1 MAAFF
6 QHQMDYIFFIYGL
19 SFILLAVICRGLDGE
34 TTDGRPWP
42 WLCLFGWLHGLSE
55 WLDLLAFDLGDGPI
69 FGAVRLGVMAASFM
83 ALMEFGRQ
91 GLRRDRLWTG
101 RVLGPWLTPA
111 LVLLGVLG
119 VFSGSMS
126 GLNAAFRYS
135 VGFPGALLAALVVL
149 RTPGHHKTVFRWG
162 PRLAAGGLLL
172 YAPATGLVVP
182 TAAFPPADWL
192 NHSTFFAATGVPIQ
206 LVRAVCALG
215 AMTGLWIHRQG
226 VRVRSEDARSAWIRW
241 GVVATVFI
249 LVAGLGGVAVE
260 WRSRGIESEERRELM
275 HQALALARTLPA
287 GRMTSLTLTP
297 TDRGEPLFERM
308 REVLRAYARYRGL
321 RRICT
326 LFPRDGGIVRGPG
339 TRPAH
344 APQRVAPGSP
354 VPDPPPELLGVFASG
369 HPATIGPR
377 TTPFGTFITA
387 LAPVVEPR
395 TGRVDLVVS
404 VDRFHHGVGSRIA
417 VTRLLTIGCTL
428 ALLLALLGSI
438 SLYRKRDRQS
448 DETHSRLRHL
458 ETVMAA
464 VLGLALTTAAV
475 FLVAEA
481 EHREMKNG
489 FDRLASAR
497 FERIRHE
504 IFTIRKD
511 VASLAR
517 FFEASRHVDR
527 SEFNRFVGPTAGM
540 DAVQAYEWIPV
551 TPASEK
557 ERFEAAA
564 RRDGAPGFAIWRQ
577 SGPMDDV
584 DNVDKVDK
592 VDGVDPAVYYP
603 VHYVEPLAG
612 NETALGFDLGSE
624 PVRRSALERTAR
636 TGLPTASDP
645 ITLVQE
651 TERQQAVLIFHPVFA
666 RKDGD
671 WAGGEAHGPLRGFAL
686 AVVRLGSLL
695 KRAAGAATTQDH
707 LTEAGLVALSSDGP
721 PRLLAV
727 YADRQGAVHPI
738 GADSG
743 FLKRYELLSIRPVF
757 AFGRAYAVVVHPTP
771 AFDRSG
777 PFRTGG
783 LIAGAGL
790 LVTALLTLF
799 VGSLRNRQFS
809 LDRQVQQQTREL
821 REGMRLLRTLI
832 DGLPDIVAL
841 QKADH
846 TILFYNRAGYDF
858 LGRPPEEVDGRRCFE
873 LIGQTHQC
881 ENCATSRAFKTGRIE
896 TSLRFVDGPDRWIE
910 ARAIPVPNDQ
920 GDLTMAIEILRDMTE
935 SKEAEATLRESIARA
950 EEMAAEA
957 DRANTAK
964 SEFLA
969 NMSHEIR
976 TPMNGVLGMA
986 GLMLDTDLTPEQ
998 RQYAEVIQSSGETL
1012 LTLIDDI
1019 LDFSK
1024 IEAGKLDMEELDFDL
1039 RSTLEDVAD
1048 ALAFRA
1054 HQKEVE
1060 FHCLVRPDVPDRL
1073 RGDPGRLRQ
1082 ILNNLAGNA
1091 VKFTPEGEVS
1101 VIVERTR
1108 ETDDGGVLLRFSV
1121 YDTGIGIPEAT
1132 QARLF
1137 TAFSQADGS
1146 TTRKFGGTGL
1156 GLAISKRLAR
1166 LMGGEIGLDS
1176 VEGEG
1181 STFWF
1186 TARFGTPAVAEPGAR
1201 APGRGEKTALA
1212 GIRVL
1217 VVDDNAVNRMVLA
1230 GLLERWGVR
1239 HDAAP
1244 HAGEALDRLRE
1255 AARAGDPFKAA
1266 VLDMHMPDTDGEGLA
1281 RAITADP
1288 EIAGTRLILLTSLG
1302 RRDDAERMEGAGFSG
1317 YLTKPVKGSVL
1328 FDCLSGVVRGPEKIG
1343 GRPAP
1348 RPDAA
1353 EEKRG
1358 HRGRILVVEDNIT
1371 NQKVAMGML
1380 RKLGYRADAAA
1391 DGREALMALETL
1403 PYDLVLMD
1411 CQMPEMDGFEAT
1423 AAIRNPASAVRD
1435 PGLPVIALTA
1445 YAMKGDRD
1453 RCLAAGMNDYLAK
1466 PVTLPALA
1474 EMLGRWLPAEGKET
1488 AEETDTDEREPAFCP
1503 EPAQGSAPPVLDRI
1517 GFRRQIMD
1525 DDELAREVL
1534 RAFVADIP
1542 VQIAALRAATQ
1553 RNDATALAET
1563 AHRVKGA
1570 AANICAPALN
1580 ELASGI
1586 EAAAGDVDMEA
1597 AGRLTD
1603 RLARSFAEFK
1613 HHIESMPP

>member
-19 SFILLAVICRGLDGE
+19 SFILLAVICRGLAGE
-34 TTDGRPWP
+34 AADGRPWR
-42 WLCLFGWLHGLSE
+42 WLCLFGWLHGLAE
-55 WLDLLAFDLGDGPI
+55 WLDLLAFSLGDRPL

-91 GLRRDRLWTG
+91 GLRRDRPWIG
-101 RVLGPWLTPA
+101 RITGPWLTPA

-119 VFSGSMS
+119 VFSGGMN

-135 VGFPGALLAALVVL
+135 LGFPGALLAALAIL
-149 RTPGHHKTVFRWG
+149 QTPGHRGTVFRWG
-162 PRLAAGGLLL
+162 LRLAAAGLLL

-192 NHSTFFAATGVPIQ
+192 NHSAFFAAAGFPIQ
-206 LVRAVCALG
+206 LLRAVCALG
-215 AMTGLWIHRQG
+215 AMTGLWIYRQG
-226 VRVRSEDARSAWIRW
+226 VQPDDARSAWVRW

-249 LVAGLGGVAVE
+249 LVAGLGGFAVE
-260 WRSRGIESEERRELM
+260 WRSRGIEREERRELT
-275 HQALALARTLPA
+275 HQAMALARTLPA
-287 GRMTSLTLTP
+287 ERMEELPLTP
-297 TDRGEPLFERM
+297 ADRGNPLFERI
-308 REVLRAYARYRGL
+308 RGVLRAYARYRDL

-326 LFPRDGGIVRGPG
+326 LFRRDGGIVRGPG
-339 TRPAH
+339 TRPDH
-344 APQRVAPGSP
+344 APNRVAPGTP
-354 VPDPPPELLGVFASG
+354 LPNPPPELQGVFESG

-377 TTPFGTFITA
+377 TTLFGTFITA

-395 TGRVDLVVS
+395 SGRTVLVVS
-404 VDRFHHGVGSRIA
+404 VDRFHHGTGSRTA

-438 SLYRKRDRQS
+438 SLYRRRDRQP
-448 DETHSRLRHL
+448 DETQGRLRHL
-458 ETVMAA
+458 ETAMAA
-464 VLGLALTTAAV
+464 VLGLALTAAAV

-504 IFTIRKD
+504 IFAIRKE
-511 VASLAR
+511 VAALAR

-527 SEFNRFVGPTAGM
+527 AEFNRFVGPVAGM
-540 DAVQAYEWIPV
+540 DAVQAYEWIPAV
-551 TPASEK
+551 AAADK
-557 ERFEAAA
+557 DRFEAAA
-564 RRDGAPGFAIWRQ
+564 RRDGAPGFAIWRRP
-577 SGPMDDV
+577 GPVDDV
-584 DNVDKVDK
+584 DNVDKVD
-592 VDGVDPAVYYP
+592 GVDPAEPAVYYP

-624 PVRRSALERTAR
+624 PVRRKALETAAR
-636 TGLPTASDP
+636 TGLPTATDP

-651 TERQQAVLIFHPVFA
+651 TEQQQAILIFHPVFE
-666 RKDGD
+666 
-671 WAGGEAHGPLRGFAL
+671 GEGGPLRGFAL

-695 KRAAGAATTQDH
+695 ERAAGAAATLDH

-721 PRLLAV
+721 PRLLAIFS
-727 YADRQGAVHPI
+727 DQQRPSHPI
-738 GADSG
+738 DLNGDH
-743 FLKRYELLSIRPVF
+743 LKRYDLLSIRPVF
-757 AFGRAYAVVVHPTP
+757 AFGRAYAVVVHPMP
-771 AFDRSG
+771 AFFTSG

-783 LIAGAGL
+783 LIAGVGL
-790 LVTALLTLF
+790 LATLLLTLF
-799 VGSLRNRQFS
+799 VGLLRNRQFS
-809 LDRQVQQQTREL
+809 LDRQVKEQTREL

-832 DGLPDIVAL
+832 DGLPDIIAL
-841 QKADH
+841 QKPDH
-846 TILFYNRAGYDF
+846 AILFYNRAGYDF
-858 LGRPPEEVDGRRCFE
+858 LGRAPEAVDGRRCFE
-873 LIGQTHQC
+873 LIGRTHQC
-881 ENCATSRAFKTGRIE
+881 EGCATSRAFKTGRIE
-896 TSLRFVDGPDRWIE
+896 TSLRFVEGPDRWIE
-910 ARAIPVPNDQ
+910 ARAIPVPNEQ
-920 GDLTMAIEILRDMTE
+920 GELTMAIEILRDVTE
-935 SKEAEATLRESIARA
+935 SKAAEAALRESMARA
-950 EEMAAEA
+950 EKMAAEA
-957 DRANTAK
+957 DRANAAK

-1024 IEAGKLDMEELDFDL
+1024 IEAGKLDLEELDFDL
-1039 RSTLEDVAD
+1039 RSTLEDFAD

-1054 HQKEVE
+1054 HQKDVE

-1091 VKFTPEGEVS
+1091 VKFTREGEVS
-1101 VIVERTR
+1101 VIVERR
-1108 ETDDGGVLLRFSV
+1108 HEAGDAEVVLRFSV
-1121 YDTGIGIPEAT
+1121 YDTGIGISGEA

-1156 GLAISKRLAR
+1156 GLAISKRLAG

-1186 TARFGTPAVAEPGAR
+1186 TARFGAPAAAEPEGR
-1201 APGRGEKTALA
+1201 APGREEKTALA
-1212 GIRVL
+1212 GVRVL

-1230 GLLERWGVR
+1230 GLLGGWGVR
-1239 HDAAP
+1239 HDAAT
-1244 HAGEALDRLRE
+1244 HADEALDRLRE
-1255 AARAGDPFKAA
+1255 AARAGDAFKAA

-1317 YLTKPVKGSVL
+1317 YLTKPVKGAVL
-1328 FDCLSGVVRGPEKIG
+1328 FDCLAGVLRGPEKIG
-1343 GRPAP
+1343 GRPTP
-1348 RPDAA
+1348 PPDAA
-1353 EEKRG
+1353 DEKGGR
-1358 HRGRILVVEDNIT
+1358 RGRILVVEDNIT

-1391 DGREALMALETL
+1391 DGREALKALETL

-1411 CQMPEMDGFEAT
+1411 CQMPEMDGFEAA
-1423 AAIRNPASAVRD
+1423 AAIRDPASIVLD
-1435 PGLPVIALTA
+1435 PDLPVIALTA
-1445 YAMKGDRD
+1445 YAMKGDRE

-1466 PVTLPALA
+1466 PITLPALA
-1474 EMLGRWLPAEGKET
+1474 EMLDRWL
-1488 AEETDTDEREPAFCP
+1488 
-1503 EPAQGSAPPVLDRI
+1503 Q
-1517 GFRRQIMD
+1517 
-1525 DDELAREVL
+1525 
-1534 RAFVADIP
+1534 
-1542 VQIAALRAATQ
+1542 
-1553 RNDATALAET
+1553 
-1563 AHRVKGA
+1563 
-1570 AANICAPALN
+1570 
-1580 ELASGI
+1580 
-1586 EAAAGDVDMEA
+1586 
-1597 AGRLTD
+1597 
-1603 RLARSFAEFK
+1603 
-1613 HHIESMPP
+1613 HHIESTLP